1 MRIFPISSI
10 FSLNPCTKENKFKQ
24 NIWNKN
30 FSHII
35 CILVVSQYALMHYI
49 QKIGNV
55 QVKKGKKTR
64 KEPAKIAMLLKYAV

>member
-1 MRIFPISSI
+1 
-10 FSLNPCTKENKFKQ
+10 
-24 NIWNKN
+24 
-30 FSHII
+30 
-35 CILVVSQYALMHYI
+35 MHYI